1 LEQCENSETSIE
13 FITTQDNGL
22 LLYNGPVTNDFVV
35 TDYLSLELSGGYP
48 ILKVDHGSG
57 VKILSLTA
65 QNGASKLSDGKW
77 HHINIIRRG
86 KVNIFFVVIC
96 SFKLMNTAIL

>member
-13 FITTQDNGL
+13 FITTQDNGT

-35 TDYLSLELSGGYP
+35 TDHLLLVLSGGYP
-48 ILKVDHGSG
+48 ILEIDHGSG
-57 VKILSLTA
+57 VKILTLTA
-65 QNGASKLSDGKW
+65 QNGANKLSDGKW

-86 KVNIFFVVIC
+86 KVNIFCCWLFVV
-96 SFKLMNTAIL
+96 LN